1 MYGQVAGVNTS
12 NANNGNSISL
22 KFVEAYG
29 AGTIKCHGRITEIE
43 HHEVFYSKLRKTIN
57 SLFRGEPYQ
66 FGHQT
71 AEYVVRVEELAGGFT
86 AQTMDFFLFGNYM
99 GRLHPGDEVV
109 IVASFSERN
118 VVKSIYNVVTDSD
131 IKPGLQLSA
140 AFIRFMH
147 ICLAFLLIAAV
158 TWGYQLVISGQIY
171 RYVLPVGLIGAGIL
185 AFRHLKRK
193 LFRKMH

>member
-1 MYGQVAGVNTS
+1 MYGQVVGVNSPNST
-12 NANNGNSISL
+12 NGNITSP
-22 KFVEAYG
+22 KFVAAYG
-29 AGTIKCHGRITEIE
+29 SGTIKCHGRITEIE

-57 SLFRGEPYQ
+57 SLLRGEPYQ

-109 IVASFSERN
+109 IVASSSERN
-118 VVKSIYNVVTDSD
+118 VVKSIYNAVTDSD

-140 AFIRFMH
+140 AFIRFMY

-158 TWGYQLVISGQIY
+158 TWGYRLVISGQIY
-171 RYVLPVGLIGAGIL
+171 HYVLPVGLIGAGIL
-185 AFRHLKRK
+185 TFRHLKRK